1 MARRAYALATLLEQ
15 VNTLYPNRN
24 KGSDGWLGDAAHQ
37 KTKSEHN
44 PNTKGVVTAQDFT
57 HDPANGVH
65 GGDLAEWFNDD
76 SRTWYVIW
84 NRKIWDVKWIPYWGK
99 NPHDRHV
106 HISVRQNAGNY
117 DNNSKWKLGGDMP
130 TPTRAEILSQFKN
143 FTGTIPTESQINHY
157 TRPEQGWG
165 ALNGDLLQF
174 NFDRNPPVNEGDAV
188 NLYRHQLRRE
198 PKNGEEK
205 GFIGKTFKDAW
216 YLIVQSEEGNAVSG
230 KIGEQETKITEQ
242 AKIIAKYQAS
252 GGDATKF
259 QTLGVLIRELLGL
272 NKS

>member
-1 MARRAYALATLLEQ
+1 
-15 VNTLYPNRN
+15 
-24 KGSDGWLGDAAHQ
+24 
-37 KTKSEHN
+37 
-44 PNTKGVVTAQDFT
+44 
-57 HDPANGVH
+57 
-65 GGDLAEWFNDD
+65 
-76 SRTWYVIW
+76 
-84 NRKIWDVKWIPYWGK
+84 
-99 NPHDRHV
+99 
-106 HISVRQNAGNY
+106 
-117 DNNSKWKLGGDMP
+117 MP
-130 TPTRAEILSQFKN
+130 TPRRAEILSQFKN

-242 AKIIAKYQAS
+242 AKIIDKYQAS